1 MSDRNSDSS
10 DTHDRPL
17 IGVTGATGF
26 IGTNIVRYLL
36 ENGYDVLGMDFEVN
50 ETDPLVEAYLEDADG
65 EVIWIDIDLRD
76 EERSREIA
84 ENYDL
89 NGIIHAAV
97 YTAVTPEMEREDP
110 HGILAT
116 NIMGTI
122 NVLELARLGDVDRFV
137 YVSSSGVYGSTD
149 DPNVPV
155 TESEI
160 GPYVGMENFYLTS
173 KISSEQL
180 VDRYATLFDMT
191 TCSVRIAAPY
201 GPMERPTS
209 TRFLMGPIFRLLELV
224 NDEGLETIRV
234 NGLAY
239 VRDWT
244 FAMDTAQGI
253 VSALDAPEPKI
264 YNVAGGI
271 NYTLE
276 EILNAAQRV
285 PNLEFEWE
293 VVDDPDDADLVANV
307 GSLRG
312 PLSILRA
319 QNELGYEPQ
328 YDLERGIEAYQ
339 DWWVDAAADG
349 LR

>member
-1 MSDRNSDSS
+1 MSDRQSPSADAA
-10 DTHDRPL
+10 HRPL
-17 IGVTGATGF
+17 IAVTGATGF
-26 IGTNIVRYLL
+26 IGTNIVRHLL
-36 ENGYDVLGMDFEVN
+36 GNGYDVLGMDFQVSEA
-50 ETDPLVEAYLEDADG
+50 DPLVESYLEGADG
-65 EVIWIDIDLRD
+65 EVTWTDVDLRD
-76 EERSREIA
+76 EERTREIA
-84 ENYDL
+84 TSYDL
-89 NGIIHAAV
+89 DGIIHAAV
-97 YTAVTPEMEREDP
+97 YTAVTPEMERENP

-116 NIMGTI
+116 NIMGTV

-155 TESEI
+155 TESAI
-160 GPYVGMENFYLTS
+160 DPYVGMDNFYLTS
-173 KISSEQL
+173 KVSSEQL

-191 TCSVRIAAPY
+191 ACSVRIAAPY

-224 NDEGLETIRV
+224 NDEGLETVRV

-253 VSALDAPEPKI
+253 VSALDAPESKI
-264 YNVAGGI
+264 YNVAGGV

-276 EILNAAQRV
+276 EILNAAQRA

-319 QNELGYEPQ
+319 KNELGYEPE
-328 YDLERGIEAYQ
+328 YDLDRGIETYQ
-339 DWWVDAAADG
+339 DWWVDAAAGG